1 MKEKI
6 KTLIGELSQAVDN
19 VLPITAEHIEPD
31 FVRGVVVLLQEN
43 ARQLQD
49 LAEKWTT
56 KKRNQWN
63 PKPKM

>member
-6 KTLIGELSQAVDN
+6 KTLVGQLSQAVDN
-19 VLPITAEHIEPD
+19 VLPIVPTEHMKPD

-49 LAEKWTT
+49 LAEKWD
-56 KKRNQWN
+56 N
-63 PKPKM
+63 